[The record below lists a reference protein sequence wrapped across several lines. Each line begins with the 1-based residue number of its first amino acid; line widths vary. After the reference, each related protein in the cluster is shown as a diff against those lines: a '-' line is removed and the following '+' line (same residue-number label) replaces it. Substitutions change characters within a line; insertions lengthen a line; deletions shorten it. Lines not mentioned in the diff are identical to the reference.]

1 MRNRPFLLRKN
12 REPDQVDMAGKPSLL
27 LINYEFPPL
36 GGGAGTATL
45 NIARELARFDAD
57 VTVLTSAFR
66 GLPREEYLHGY
77 RVIRIPT
84 LRRRKDRCSIF
95 EMIVF
100 IISAAIFSVPIA
112 RKTRAQATIAFFSI
126 PCGPIAYLL
135 KLLLRI
141 PYIVSLRGGDVPGYL
156 GQELAFFH
164 KITAPIT
171 RLVWRNAAHV
181 VANSDGLQRLA
192 CRSVP
197 DTQIAI
203 VPNGVDYEK
212 FVPGKGNVHPVLS
225 LLFVGRLHMQKGL
238 DSLLRALH
246 RLAPEYRNYRLSIVG
261 DGPERDT
268 LAHLA
273 RDLQL
278 ADKIDFLGWVDR
290 DRIPEIYAAADAFL
304 FPSRDEGM
312 PNAVLE
318 AMAAGLPILATRIS
332 GSEELVVDRENGLL
346 VAVDD
351 IPAMAEALQLI
362 IADPETRCR
371 MGQASRHRIEQH
383 YSWQSTARAYFQ
395 MAAHQSV

>member
-1 MRNRPFLLRKN
+1 MRNRPFVLQKN
-12 REPDQVDMAGKPSLL
+12 READHATMAGKPSLL

-45 NIARELARFDAD
+45 NIARELARLGAE

-66 GLPREEYLHGY
+66 GLPRQEYLHGY

-84 LRRRKDRCSIF
+84 LRRRKDRCSIL

-100 IISAAIFSVPIA
+100 MISAAVFSVPIA
-112 RKTRAQATIAFFSI
+112 RKAGAQTTIAFFSI
-126 PCGPIAYLL
+126 PSGPIAYLL
-135 KLLLRI
+135 KWFLRI

-164 KITAPIT
+164 RITAPIT
-171 RLVWRNAAHV
+171 RLIWRNAAHV
-181 VANSDGLQRLA
+181 VANSEGLQRLA

-197 DTQIAI
+197 DTAVAI
-203 VPNGVDYEK
+203 VPNGVDFEK
-212 FVPGKGNVHPVLS
+212 FVPGNGNAHPVLS

-238 DSLLRALH
+238 DSLLYALH

-268 LAHLA
+268 LTRLA
-273 RDLQL
+273 QDLQL
-278 ADKIDFLGWVDR
+278 ADRIDFLGWVDR
-290 DRIPEIYAAADAFL
+290 DRIPEVYAAADAFL

-332 GSEELVVDRENGLL
+332 GSEELVVDRENGFL

-351 IPAMAEALQLI
+351 IPAMAEALRLI
-362 IADPETRCR
+362 IADPATRHR
-371 MGQASRHRIEQH
+371 MGQASRRRIEQH
-383 YSWQSTARAYFQ
+383 YSWQSTAQAYFQ
-395 MAAHQSV
+395 MAAHQSS